1 MPPQYP
7 IQTAVLQG
15 MHHPLVFQVEA
26 ELGLQCGGRVFLI
39 MNEDL
44 CLILRT
50 KKTNVAKEN
59 LDVRFAHLQSQHL
72 GGWDKGIRSLRPTW
86 VTWRPNKP
94 NNQTSK
100 ELRFDH
106 PIRSHSHP
114 NGFQPKGCIF
124 LKLSMERSL
133 WQQLW
138 ADLRR
143 PADFMCP

>member
-39 MNEDL
+39 MNEGL

-59 LDVRFAHLQSQHL
+59 LDVRFGVVVHTSNLSIWVAGTKGL
-72 GGWDKGIRSLRPTW
+72 G
-86 VTWRPNKP
+86 V
-94 NNQTSK
+94 
-100 ELRFDH
+100 
-106 PIRSHSHP
+106 
-114 NGFQPKGCIF
+114 
-124 LKLSMERSL
+124 
-133 WQQLW
+133 
-138 ADLRR
+138 
-143 PADFMCP
+143 